1 MTAGR
6 RIAVILGHPDAEGG
20 HLCHALAEA
29 YGRGAKA
36 GGHEVREIAVAGL
49 EFPWIRNRDDF
60 VSGERPPDIL
70 EVQETIRWAEH
81 LVVVYP
87 LWQGTMPALLK
98 AFIEQVFRYDFA
110 FEPQPNGRFE
120 KKLTGRSARI
130 VVTMGM
136 PALAY
141 RFYFRAHSL
150 KSLERNILGFAG
162 IKPIRETL
170 LGGVETASAEK
181 RQGWIGK
188 LEDLGR
194 KGA

>member
-1 MTAGR
+1 MTPRR
-6 RIAVILGHPDAEGG
+6 RIAVILGHPDPDGKHLCRALADAYRKGAESGG
-20 HLCHALAEA
+20 HD
-29 YGRGAKA
+29 
-36 GGHEVREIAVAGL
+36 VRQIAVAAL

-70 EVQETIRWAEH
+70 EAQETIHWAEH

-87 LWQGTMPALLK
+87 LWQGTLPALLK

-110 FEPQPNGRFE
+110 FEPQPNGSFE
-120 KKLTGRSARI
+120 KKLAGRSARV

-170 LGGVETASAEK
+170 LGGVETASAE
-181 RQGWIGK
+181 RREAWLGK
-188 LEDLGR
+188 LQDLGR